1 MKPSIRNII
10 LPVAALAVGLGI
22 AGGVAVHAAN
32 NPTAMDSVNSLVDSI
47 ATKFNLNRTDVQQV
61 FDEHKT
67 QMQSQRDE
75 FYKNKLTEAVTANKL
90 TQEQA
95 DKIIAKR
102 AEIKAQFEVNRDN
115 LETQTLAEHRAFMD
129 KLKADLK
136 QWEKDNNIPSGYL
149 NPDFAREMGREM
161 GRGKGVGMGRDMMDN
176 HMGPRDGSGI
186 N

>member
-1 MKPSIRNII
+1 
-10 LPVAALAVGLGI
+10 
-22 AGGVAVHAAN
+22 
-32 NPTAMDSVNSLVDSI
+32 
-47 ATKFNLNRTDVQQV
+47 
-61 FDEHKT
+61 
-67 QMQSQRDE
+67 MQSQRDE